1 MILLTGWVDVNPEK
15 RDAAL
20 VAGKPHMQAT
30 RAWPG
35 CLDYVWSA
43 DPLNPARIY
52 IYERWE
58 DADSLT
64 SHLAGPHYAAM
75 RDTIAAGMGKA
86 MGLSTDEMLRHPHGL
101 FGTPDAICEELERRR
116 EQYGISY
123 VTVGDNALEA
133 FAPVVARLTGK

>member
-20 VAGKPHMQAT
+20 VAGKPHMTAT

-75 RDTIAAGMGKA
+75 RDTIAAHEIRGVDVWKYQPAKRGAVYDSK
-86 MGLSTDEMLRHPHGL
+86 G
-101 FGTPDAICEELERRR
+101 
-116 EQYGISY
+116 
-123 VTVGDNALEA
+123 
-133 FAPVVARLTGK
+133 VARADFFDAE